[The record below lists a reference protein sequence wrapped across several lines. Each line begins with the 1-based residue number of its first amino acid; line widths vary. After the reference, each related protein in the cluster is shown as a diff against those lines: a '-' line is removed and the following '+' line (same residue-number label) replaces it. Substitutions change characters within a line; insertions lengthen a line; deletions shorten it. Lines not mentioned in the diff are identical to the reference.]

1 MSHFCQNAKPWG
13 VAHRKLMEGLFV
25 TPRSPNQVRFG
36 EKEQKDA
43 EQNLDLI
50 KLTALDVLLAG

>member
-1 MSHFCQNAKPWG
+1 
-13 VAHRKLMEGLFV
+13 MEGLFV
-25 TPRSPNQVRFG
+25 TPRSLNQVRFG

>member
-1 MSHFCQNAKPWG
+1 
-13 VAHRKLMEGLFV
+13 MEGLFV

-43 EQNLDLI
+43 ERNLDLI